1 MSERV
6 IWTGRVGR
14 WVVSEVD
21 LPNGKRV
28 TLETLHHP
36 GAAAIVPFVAPGRIL
51 LLRQYRHAVGGY
63 LWEVPAGKLERGE
76 PPEVCAAREL
86 EEETGYR
93 AGRIEPTGSIVTAPG
108 FTDERIWLFR
118 AYDLV
123 PGRVAHEHA
132 EVIEVHAFSLVEA
145 LAMVDRGDVIDAKTI
160 AALFHAARR
169 AGDGGLG

>member
-14 WVVSEVD
+14 WVVCEVD
-21 LPNGKRV
+21 LPNGNRV
-28 TLETLHHP
+28 TLETLEHP
-36 GAAAIVPFVAPGRIL
+36 GAAAILPFVAPGRIL

-63 LWEVPAGKLERGE
+63 LWEVPAGKLEPGE

-118 AYDLV
+118 AHDLV

-132 EVIEVHAFSLVEA
+132 EVIEVHAFPLVEA
-145 LAMVDRGDVIDAKTI
+145 LAMVDRGDVCDAKTI
-160 AALFHAARR
+160 AALFQASRR
-169 AGDGGLG
+169 AGGGGLG